1 MNWMDLVRMS
11 SSNLRRRK
19 LRTFLTV
26 LGVVIG
32 TASIVIMLSLGI
44 GMQESMYENM
54 ADGGGLMAITVM
66 QRQDEKKKAEPIT
79 DDTVKNIARIPHVD
93 VASPVINIDGQIIK
107 GRQKGFVSFTGMSED
122 ALRKMGFDLK
132 EGGKIPKKGS
142 FESVVGNSVILSL
155 AEDYWETEKLPDI
168 DFRKDTVFLTFGMG
182 DEEEGGLENGP
193 GPKARPPKKH
203 RLQVSGFMA
212 GKPDA
217 FTMTSSGIYFEV
229 SGLKRVLE
237 KEYQGRVIP
246 GQPERNGRP
255 LKRFTYPEAQVFVDD
270 VKNVE
275 DVQAAIQDMGYEAQS
290 NKEFIDQMKK
300 SFAVA
305 QAVLGGIGAI
315 SLLVAAIGI
324 ANNMMMSIYERTK
337 EIGVIKVLGCDMR
350 DIRRMFLLEAGY
362 IGLLGGV
369 IGNLL
374 SFLASR
380 IINVVAKGVPGVGET
395 AISVIP
401 PWLAALSTVFAI
413 FIAMLAGFFPARR
426 AMKLSPLAAI
436 SNE

>member
-1 MNWMDLVRMS
+1 M
-11 SSNLRRRK
+11 
-19 LRTFLTV
+19 
-26 LGVVIG
+26 
-32 TASIVIMLSLGI
+32 
-44 GMQESMYENM
+44 
-54 ADGGGLMAITVM
+54 GG
-66 QRQDEKKKAEPIT
+66 
-79 DDTVKNIARIPHVD
+79 
-93 VASPVINIDGQIIK
+93 
-107 GRQKGFVSFTGMSED
+107 
-122 ALRKMGFDLK
+122 
-132 EGGKIPKKGS
+132 
-142 FESVVGNSVILSL
+142 
-155 AEDYWETEKLPDI
+155 ETERENERLNK
-168 DFRKDTVFLTFGMG
+168 R
-182 DEEEGGLENGP
+182 EGE
-193 GPKARPPKKH
+193 RETE
-203 RLQVSGFMA
+203 RE
-212 GKPDA
+212 
-217 FTMTSSGIYFEV
+217 T
-229 SGLKRVLE
+229 
-237 KEYQGRVIP
+237 
-246 GQPERNGRP
+246 ERNGRP

-324 ANNMMMSIYERTK
+324 ANTMMMSIYERTK